1 MLLRES
7 RHCHR
12 TRSRR
17 QHISNRTTDHH
28 FEANKLCLMRTGLFF
43 ASHTLLHDGGI
54 TRMKV
59 LTRFV
64 TSAAAP
70 QQFPP
75 AGAPEIAFLGR
86 SNVGKSS
93 LINSLVGGKIAKTS
107 NTPGRTQTINF
118 FQVRRPG
125 KPSPDF
131 VFADLPGYGYARA
144 PREIT
149 EQWAQF
155 INPYLE
161 NRESLV
167 LCLSLVDVTIPPQA
181 LDLQLMEW
189 LRHMDRQFIVIATK
203 ADRISSTQLRASLP
217 KLCDHLGVLPSQVIP
232 FSAKS
237 RMGYDELWAAIKA
250 TAGVEDPGSEQVPKT
265 GSY

>member
-1 MLLRES
+1 
-7 RHCHR
+7 
-12 TRSRR
+12 
-17 QHISNRTTDHH
+17 
-28 FEANKLCLMRTGLFF
+28 
-43 ASHTLLHDGGI
+43 
-54 TRMKV
+54 MKV

-70 QQFPP
+70 LQFPP

-93 LINSLVGGKIAKTS
+93 LINSLVGSKIAKTS

-149 EQWAQF
+149 AQWAQF

-161 NRESLV
+161 ERESLV

-181 LDLQLMEW
+181 LDLQLMDW
-189 LRHMDRQFIVIATK
+189 LRHMDRQFIVVATK
-203 ADRISSTQLRASLP
+203 ADRISNSQLRAALP
-217 KLCDHLGVLPSQVIP
+217 KLCDQLRVLPSQVIP

-237 RMGYDELWAAIKA
+237 RVGYDELWAAIKA
-250 TAGVEDPGSEQVPKT
+250 VAGVDQAGTQSAEQT
-265 GSY
+265 GS